1 MVIGIDFDGTCV
13 THEFPLVGKEIGA
26 ERILKLLVANGH
38 QLVLFTMRSDNKEG
52 DYLTEAVEWFKK
64 RNIPLYGINTNTEQH
79 LWTSSPKAYCQLY
92 IDDCGLGIPLKK
104 TKISERPYVDWLGV
118 EYLLLNNGIL

>member
-13 THEFPLVGKEIGA
+13 THEFPLVGKGIGA
-26 ERILKLLVANGH
+26 ERILKHLVAKGH
-38 QLVLFTMRSDNKEG
+38 QLVLFTMRSDNEEG
-52 DYLTEAVEWFKK
+52 DYLTDAVEWFKK
-64 RNIPLYGINTNTEQH
+64 RNIPLYGINTNPEQH

-104 TKISERPYVDWLGV
+104 TNLSEKPYVDWLGV
-118 EYLLLNNGIL
+118 EYLLLNGGVL